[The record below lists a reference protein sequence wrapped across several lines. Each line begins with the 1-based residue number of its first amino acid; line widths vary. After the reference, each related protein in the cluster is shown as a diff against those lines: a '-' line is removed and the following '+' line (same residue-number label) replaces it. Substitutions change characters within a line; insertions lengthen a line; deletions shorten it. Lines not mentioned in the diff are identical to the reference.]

1 MTSLVDS
8 SAHLNRRCRELE
20 LSESC
25 SVALEGLG
33 LTSLG
38 RLAYAVGSPSESASE
53 AQYQAWFEEH
63 LPSTSIGDRSI
74 VKRLITEAQ
83 TIVCAELREQ
93 VTSNLDAA
101 TVRKVPEAEREAR
114 MSELRRRL
122 VGLQLE
128 GANEPSHH
136 LLDLCAAQERPGQLV
151 YIEPSKCASRIHE
164 AACTATGDAENF
176 CMSRPPAIDPK
187 LFATLCDAC
196 DFDLFVS
203 DEPAEYRLDLRSVIL
218 ASTHSPQATFTSI
231 ALLRNQSAH
240 LHRDLNNA
248 LDSRNWA
255 VPLSVFGS
263 GGIWVAGLGEVECPQ
278 PLDDVPVGLGGVL
291 SFEQGPVAFDSH
303 QWHCTAPWTGD
314 RKLLVG
320 FTVKGF
326 LDFPPGLTN
335 RLSAGLFQ
343 LPPSATAD
351 VFEVHASHPYPVILE
366 LCSGLGRITA
376 HARHHGARGSI
387 AVDFT
392 TAPDAAA
399 VA

>member
-8 SAHLNRRCRELE
+8 SAHLNRRCKELE

-93 VTSNLDAA
+93 VTSSLDAA

-136 LLDLCAAQERPGQLV
+136 LLDLCAAQERSGQLV
-151 YIEPSKCASRIHE
+151 YIEPSKCTSRTHE
-164 AACTATGDAENF
+164 VTHHKPQSQSVHVESQKLVLKPGESVLRSTLRQLF
-176 CMSRPPAIDPK
+176 RRLK
-187 LFATLCDAC
+187 LF
-196 DFDLFVS
+196 V
-203 DEPAEYRLDLRSVIL
+203 
-218 ASTHSPQATFTSI
+218 
-231 ALLRNQSAH
+231 
-240 LHRDLNNA
+240 
-248 LDSRNWA
+248 
-255 VPLSVFGS
+255 
-263 GGIWVAGLGEVECPQ
+263 
-278 PLDDVPVGLGGVL
+278 
-291 SFEQGPVAFDSH
+291 
-303 QWHCTAPWTGD
+303 
-314 RKLLVG
+314 
-320 FTVKGF
+320 
-326 LDFPPGLTN
+326 
-335 RLSAGLFQ
+335 
-343 LPPSATAD
+343 
-351 VFEVHASHPYPVILE
+351 
-366 LCSGLGRITA
+366 
-376 HARHHGARGSI
+376 
-387 AVDFT
+387 
-392 TAPDAAA
+392 AAA
-399 VA
+399 SP